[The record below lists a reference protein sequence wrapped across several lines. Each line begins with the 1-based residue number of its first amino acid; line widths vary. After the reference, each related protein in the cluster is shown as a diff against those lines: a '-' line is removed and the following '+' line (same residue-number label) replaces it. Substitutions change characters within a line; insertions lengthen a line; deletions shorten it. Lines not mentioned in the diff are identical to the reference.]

1 MSSDDQGSGIGDRG
15 SESTHSRWRRVRDLF
30 ERAHDEQPRDI
41 SEWLDRQ
48 GVDDWQV
55 REEVRSLLRHHS
67 SAGSFLLN
75 PAGDQLAALIRPERR
90 LEPGQVVGAYTV
102 IRELGRGGM
111 GQVYLARDRTGVRIA
126 LRWRYST

>member
-15 SESTHSRWRRVRDLF
+15 SESANSRWRRVRDLF
-30 ERAHDEQPRDI
+30 ERAHDDNPRDI

-67 SAGSFLLN
+67 SAGSFLVE
-75 PAGDQLAALIRPERR
+75 PAGDQLAALFGPDRR
-90 LEPGQVVGAYTV
+90 LEPGQVIGSYN
-102 IRELGRGGM
+102 I
-111 GQVYLARDRTGVRIA
+111 VR
-126 LRWRYST
+126 